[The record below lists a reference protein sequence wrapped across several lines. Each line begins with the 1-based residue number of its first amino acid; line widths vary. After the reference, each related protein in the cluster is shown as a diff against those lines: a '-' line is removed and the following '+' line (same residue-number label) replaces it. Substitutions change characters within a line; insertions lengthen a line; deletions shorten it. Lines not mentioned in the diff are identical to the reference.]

1 MMVHWAM
8 AEPMLWVGDLG
19 SDVRSDDLRTAFLQF
34 GELRDAK
41 VVADPVS
48 GASRVRLN
56 DSAGELERA
65 HRLAHPRCVTRAPS
79 AWSRGTGS

>member
-1 MMVHWAM
+1 MVHWAM

-41 VVADPVS
+41 VVAGVVLDVLAENLFLIGSSCRPV
-48 GASRVRLN
+48 
-56 DSAGELERA
+56 RA
-65 HRLAHPRCVTRAPS
+65 AVALDR
-79 AWSRGTGS
+79 SRGDDRACLSAIVGR